1 MNLQALPQALIVC
14 SVLALAA
21 AGCATP
27 EGAKPAT
34 NEGLVPV
41 HSANV
46 DELYL
51 RPNADLSG
59 YRRVL
64 IDPVSVEFPRD
75 WLTQRHAYNRIQAP
89 SVYPYVLG
97 EHLAKETADRRDRQ
111 LPTDFN
117 ANRHHSAAT
126 R

>member
-27 EGAKPAT
+27 EGATPAT
-34 NEGLVPV
+34 KEGLVPV

-64 IDPVSVEFPRD
+64 IEPGSVGFRSD
-75 WLTQRHAYNRIQAP
+75 WLTQRHGYKHLPAP
-89 SVYPYVLG
+89 TVYPHVHG
-97 EHLAKETADRRDRQ
+97 ERLARGTAG
-111 LPTDFN
+111 
-117 ANRHHSAAT
+117 SAGRSPAP
-126 R
+126 RFPARG

>member
-1 MNLQALPQALIVC
+1 MNLLALPQALIAC

-27 EGAKPAT
+27 EGATPVTK
-34 NEGLVPV
+34 EGLVPV

-64 IDPVSVEFPRD
+64 IEPGSVAFRSD
-75 WLTQRHAYNRIQAP
+75 WLTQRHAYYRIQAP
-89 SVYPYVLG
+89 MVSPYVG
-97 EHLAKETADRRDRQ
+97 RA
-111 LPTDFN
+111 LP
-117 ANRHHSAAT
+117 
-126 R
+126 

>member
-14 SVLALAA
+14 SALALAA

-27 EGAKPAT
+27 EGATPAAKD
-34 NEGLVPV
+34 GLVPV

-51 RPNADLSG
+51 RLNADLSG

-64 IDPVSVEFPRD
+64 IDPVSVEFRSD
-75 WLTQRHAYNRIQAP
+75 WLTPRHAYNRIQAP
-89 SVYPYVLG
+89 SVYPYVDC
-97 EHLAKETADRRDRQ
+97 EPLARGTAVR
-111 LPTDFN
+111 LE
-117 ANRHHSAAT
+117 
-126 R
+126 

>member
-14 SVLALAA
+14 SLLALAA

-27 EGAKPAT
+27 EGATPAT
-34 NEGLVPV
+34 KDGLVAV
-41 HSANV
+41 HSRNL
-46 DELYL
+46 DGLYL

-64 IDPVSVEFPRD
+64 IDPVSVEFRSD

-89 SVYPYVLG
+89 SVYPSVDGERPAKATAARLG
-97 EHLAKETADRRDRQ
+97 RRPPAALTA
-111 LPTDFN
+111 
-117 ANRHHSAAT
+117 A
-126 R
+126 

>member
-1 MNLQALPQALIVC
+1 MNLLALPQALIAC

-27 EGAKPAT
+27 EGATPVTK
-34 NEGLVPV
+34 EGLVPV

-64 IDPVSVEFPRD
+64 IDPVAVEFRSA
-75 WLTQRHAYNRIQAP
+75 WLTRRHSYNRIQAP
-89 SVYPYVLG
+89 SVYPYLDG
-97 EHLAKETADRRDRQ
+97 ARLARETSASVDTR
-111 LPTDFN
+111 LP
-117 ANRHHSAAT
+117 AALK
-126 R
+126 